1 MIRHGVPKEQL
12 MDPASIPFRGCWA
25 NISPDDFQSI
35 YAPLIPGQMKGSEF
49 LAEFGI
55 HIDPV
60 TQVDPNTIYHLYHA
74 ALHPVAENSRIRTFQ
89 RVLEDFEQAEDREM
103 AMISL
108 GMLMLASH
116 EGYNSV
122 GLGESVTNRI
132 VELVRERRG
141 PEKDIYGARIS
152 GGGSG
157 GTVTVMVGS
166 EKGYENLLEIR
177 RIMEEET
184 GKELKLFEGSSDGA
198 HYIN

>member
-1 MIRHGVPKEQL
+1 
-12 MDPASIPFRGCWA
+12 
-25 NISPDDFQSI
+25 
-35 YAPLIPGQMKGSEF
+35 MKGSQF
-49 LAEFGI
+49 LEEFGI

-60 TQVDPNTIYHLYHA
+60 TSVDPDTIYHLYNA

-89 RVLEDFEQAEDREM
+89 RVLEEIEQAEDRELS
-103 AMISL
+103 MISL

-122 GLGESVTNRI
+122 GLGEPVTNRI

-141 PEKDIYGARIS
+141 MGNDIYGARIS

-166 EKGYENLLEIR
+166 EQGYENLLEIR

-184 GKELKLFEGSSDGA
+184 EKELKLFEGSSDGG